1 MNAMERRYRDW
12 LSLEHPSCVCG
23 APAEHHHHII
33 HLNNQRITKD
43 EMLVIGLCSNCHQH
57 GDNAVHRL
65 GGERQFMEAT
75 GWDLVGLSVL
85 RRHNWEVRTR

>member
-1 MNAMERRYRDW
+1 MTTAERRYRNW
-12 LSLEHPSCVCG
+12 LSIAYPDCVCG

-33 HLNNQRITKD
+33 HINGQRISKD

-57 GDNAVHRL
+57 GETAVHRL

-75 GWDLVGLSVL
+75 GHNLVELAVL
-85 RRHNWEVRTR
+85 RRHNFEVRGR